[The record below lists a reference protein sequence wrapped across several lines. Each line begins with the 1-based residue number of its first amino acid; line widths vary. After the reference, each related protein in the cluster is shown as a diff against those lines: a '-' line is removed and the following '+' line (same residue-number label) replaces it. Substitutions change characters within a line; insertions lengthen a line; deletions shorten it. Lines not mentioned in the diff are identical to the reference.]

1 MAGNSGLW
9 DEEEHTNWV
18 DDIDSLEE
26 EENKEETEEKGLFD

>member
-1 MAGNSGLW
+1 MEENSGLW